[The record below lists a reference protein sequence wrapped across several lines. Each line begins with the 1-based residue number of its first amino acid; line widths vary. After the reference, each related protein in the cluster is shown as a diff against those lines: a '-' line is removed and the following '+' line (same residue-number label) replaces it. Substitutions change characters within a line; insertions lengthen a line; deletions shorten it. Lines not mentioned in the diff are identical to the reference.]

1 MLSQDFKRGDYF
13 WRCVFL
19 LTFKKAHR
27 LNLISRQARQQR
39 GWQHWSRGGGRGTD
53 IAEPEPG
60 DKHKGRARREEI
72 VVSWPSVPFKEW
84 AADRR
89 RDRCCCLPA
98 HAVSILSE
106 RCGIH
111 SRPDSFLS
119 LLGQEEGAACLS
131 AVSTVSCCIWRGSPL
146 EVDIVVPQE

>member
-1 MLSQDFKRGDYF
+1 MRISVDFQKSSKIKFNFASSAAAAG
-13 WRCVFL
+13 V
-19 LTFKKAHR
+19 TT
-27 LNLISRQARQQR
+27 LIT
-39 GWQHWSRGGGRGTD
+39 GGGGGGTD
-53 IAEPEPG
+53 IAEPVPG

-89 RDRCCCLPA
+89 RDRRCCFPA

-106 RCGIH
+106 RCGVH

-119 LLGQEEGAACLS
+119 LLNKRKELY
-131 AVSTVSCCIWRGSPL
+131 VSL
-146 EVDIVVPQE
+146 Q

>member
-1 MLSQDFKRGDYF
+1 MRISVDFQKSSQIKFNFTSSAAAAG
-13 WRCVFL
+13 V
-19 LTFKKAHR
+19 TT
-27 LNLISRQARQQR
+27 LIT
-39 GWQHWSRGGGRGTD
+39 GGGGTD

-60 DKHKGRARREEI
+60 DKHRGRARREEI

>member
-1 MLSQDFKRGDYF
+1 MRISVDFQKSSQIKFNF
-13 WRCVFL
+13 ASSAAAVVV
-19 LTFKKAHR
+19 TT
-27 LNLISRQARQQR
+27 LIT
-39 GWQHWSRGGGRGTD
+39 GGGGTD